1 MHEPHKICTN
11 GKGWS
16 AQLTHY
22 DFLIYCISIGNIQ
35 IHDEMPKWN
44 AQAKIPTKAEA
55 IAAKAAAAAKKK
67 DGMSPP
73 DAKRRVTNTKL
84 DLR

>member
-1 MHEPHKICTN
+1 
-11 GKGWS
+11 
-16 AQLTHY
+16 
-22 DFLIYCISIGNIQ
+22 
-35 IHDEMPKWN
+35 MPKWN

-73 DAKRRVTNTKL
+73 DAKRRVTNNKL